1 MAAMLVVP
9 AAGLVQ
15 AQPDGRQ
22 ASRRA
27 PARSATGVA
36 VSGVMARAAI
46 SRSNAAVVRVDS
58 GRRDQSQI
66 ASPKLRFVAKFC
78 NFRENCESGGRL
90 T

>member
-1 MAAMLVVP
+1 
-9 AAGLVQ
+9 
-15 AQPDGRQ
+15 
-22 ASRRA
+22 
-27 PARSATGVA
+27 
-36 VSGVMARAAI
+36 
-46 SRSNAAVVRVDS
+46 VRVDS